1 MSYELQKITSRLEN
15 IRSVKP
21 ILAALRTISLGSW
34 QMARS
39 RQRSIQAF
47 SHRLLGLLPV
57 LVSHLKPSGLGW
69 LRHWTRGDARPA
81 QASGRAIL
89 LVIGSERG
97 LVGGYNRAL
106 LESVRA
112 FLGKREFGEIELM
125 ALGSRMVRVLTQGGM
140 VPSWSRALSLTKL
153 PEYGLAYGL
162 VQEWLE
168 RYEAYDIDSVYIVYN
183 ADRGAGRYMSTS
195 HRLLPPVL
203 PEHGLSTA
211 GHVDPRFHGVI
222 VETDPVSLYATVV
235 QQWAA
240 TSLYGILIEAAL
252 TEHATRYQLM
262 ESATQNADD
271 LIEALMLIVQSAR
284 RQAITR
290 EMQELAVSAG
300 LLAGEGR

>member
-1 MSYELQKITSRLEN
+1 MSYELQKATSRLEN

-34 QMARS
+34 QMARN
-39 RQRSIQAF
+39 RRRSIQAF
-47 SHRLLGLLPV
+47 SHRLLGLLPI
-57 LVSHLKPSGLGW
+57 LVPHLVQRGMSKARRW
-69 LRHWTRGDARPA
+69 ARGDPQSAR
-81 QASGRAIL
+81 ASGRAIL
-89 LVIGSERG
+89 LVVGSERG

-106 LESVRA
+106 LESVWA
-112 FLGKREFGEIELM
+112 FLEKREFGEIELM
-125 ALGSRMVRVLTQGGM
+125 ALGSRMVRILTQGGM
-140 VPSWSRALSLTKL
+140 VPSWSRALSLTRL
-153 PEYGLAYGL
+153 PEYALAYGL

-168 RYEAYDIDSVYIVYN
+168 RYEAYDIDSVHIIYN

-203 PEHGLSTA
+203 PEHSLSTA
-211 GHVDPRFHGVI
+211 GRMDPRFHEVI

-235 QQWAA
+235 QQWTA
-240 TSLYGILIEAAL
+240 TSLYGTLIEAAL
-252 TEHATRYQLM
+252 TEHAARYQLM

-300 LLAGEGR
+300 LLTGEGH